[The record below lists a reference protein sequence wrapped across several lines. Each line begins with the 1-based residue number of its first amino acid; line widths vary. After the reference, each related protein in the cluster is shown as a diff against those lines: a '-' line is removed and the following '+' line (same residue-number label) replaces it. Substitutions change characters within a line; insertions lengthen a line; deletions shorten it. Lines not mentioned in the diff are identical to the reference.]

1 MFILDDEIKSGCRLP
16 KNLTRIVAYNTSVR
30 LKMVSNST
38 GSSTMTTAK
47 TTSASPSTGP
57 KRVSKK
63 TDSVAPVAAPEA
75 VAVAAVAAPVKE
87 RKTKAKV
94 TETDAATTVAATAST
109 TSSPEAS
116 TVAAPE
122 VAAAP
127 STTLTQDI
135 ESITTAFETIRK
147 AASEQIVALK
157 KLSRRVAKE
166 MKEAGRKRRRNNK
179 SKDVTVDGVV
189 KEKRPTIF
197 TTPVT
202 LKDDLCAFL
211 GVSKGSQ
218 KTPADVT
225 RAFSAYIDKNGL
237 KDATQGHTIHPD
249 AAMRKVLGLP
259 EGEAISYRNIQ
270 TYLYK
275 LYVLPEKKSKA
286 PVA

>member
-1 MFILDDEIKSGCRLP
+1 MP

-30 LKMVSNST
+30 SKMVSNST

-47 TTSASPSTGP
+47 TASATGP

-63 TDSVAPVAAPEA
+63 TDSAPAASTAASEPVA
-75 VAVAAVAAPVKE
+75 AAPVKE

-94 TETDAATTVAATAST
+94 ATEAVAST
-109 TSSPEAS
+109 TSVASTAAPEAS
-116 TVAAPE
+116 TVATPTEAT
-122 VAAAP
+122 VP
-127 STTLTQDI
+127 STTLSQDI
-135 ESITTAFETIRK
+135 ESITAAFESIRK
-147 AASEQIVALK
+147 NASEQIAALK

-179 SKDVTVDGVV
+179 SKEATEGGAV

-202 LKDDLCAFL
+202 LKDELCSFL
-211 GVSKGSQ
+211 GVAKGSQ

-225 RAFSAYIDKNGL
+225 RSFSAYIDKHGL
-237 KDATQGHTIHPD
+237 KDANQGHTIHPD

-259 EGEAISYRNIQ
+259 EGESISYRNIQ

-275 LYVLPEKKSKA
+275 LYVLPEKKAKA
-286 PVA
+286 STA